1 MKVTQTE
8 LPGLL
13 LFEPDVFGDSRGFF
27 MEIWNRDRYA
37 KAGLEVDFVQDN
49 LSFSGRGTLR
59 GLHFQNPQ
67 AQGKFV
73 YVLQGE
79 VYDVAV
85 DLRQSSPTFGRW
97 VAVTLSA
104 ENKRQLYVP
113 EGFAHGFCVTSDT
126 ALFAYKCTALYNRE
140 TEGIVRWNDPEL
152 AIPWPVQQPS
162 LSEKDS
168 HAPLLKDIPR
178 DRLFP

>member
-37 KAGLEVDFVQDN
+37 KAGLAVDFVQDN
-49 LSFSGRGTLR
+49 LSFSRRGTLR

-85 DLRQSSPTFGRW
+85 DLRQRSSTFGRW
-97 VAVTLSA
+97 VGVTLSA

-126 ALFAYKCTALYNRE
+126 ALFAYKCTDLYNRE
-140 TEGIVRWNDPEL
+140 TEGIVRWNDPDL

-168 HAPLLKDIPR
+168 RAPLLKDIPR
-178 DRLFP
+178 DRLFD